1 VQICHAD
8 VICDTDCLA
17 ALRHYLETSWFLLE
31 KSMRMPIL
39 SYFLVVGLV
48 LFGGLV
54 LVSSQLE
61 SKPLPVSQRI
71 GLPTPFKA
79 LPEDNQSLTSNGGEI
94 IP

>member
-1 VQICHAD
+1 M
-8 VICDTDCLA
+8 
-17 ALRHYLETSWFLLE
+17 SLLE

-39 SYFLVVGLV
+39 SYYLVVGIA

-54 LVSSQLE
+54 LVSSELE

-71 GLPTPFKA
+71 GLPAPFKA
-79 LPEDNQSLTSNGGEI
+79 PSENTQSPTNDSDDI

>member
-1 VQICHAD
+1 M
-8 VICDTDCLA
+8 
-17 ALRHYLETSWFLLE
+17 SLLE

-39 SYFLVVGLV
+39 SYFLVVGIA

-54 LVSSQLE
+54 LVSSELE

-71 GLPTPFKA
+71 GLPAPFKA
-79 LPEDNQSLTSNGGEI
+79 PPENTQSPTNDSDDI